1 MTRLRAFIA
10 SFLNWATFRYGIA
23 GISVALL
30 TIGLPI
36 LLNSQFGFPLEAC
49 IPFTYVLGVVL
60 QFTLQRVFVFRHVTE
75 FALPIRRQIL
85 WYLVIIAIQYPTN
98 AAATALLPSWL
109 GLSERL
115 VYIGVTPSIAVL
127 TLLFLRANVF
137 HARDELEAIVDSA
150 QAHGLTPEH
159 PDSSTTDERET
170 SAAG

>member
-1 MTRLRAFIA
+1 MR
-10 SFLNWATFRYGIA
+10 
-23 GISVALL
+23 
-30 TIGLPI
+30 
-36 LLNSQFGFPLEAC
+36 
-49 IPFTYVLGVVL
+49 
-60 QFTLQRVFVFRHVTE
+60 RH
-75 FALPIRRQIL
+75 IL